1 MPDPGSNEY
10 DITRLPAAPKPG
22 SKPRGGKGAG
32 KKRRDA
38 PSPSDD
44 RPDSNWLSRCLKNDK
59 GEPLG
64 NLANAMLAMRADP
77 VLRDTVAYDE
87 MLRSAVIV
95 QGMPGQQKQVDQQ
108 KPEPVTDT
116 DVGRMQEYL
125 QLSGLP
131 RLSKDTAH
139 QAVDLRARE
148 CSFHPLKEI
157 LEGLEW
163 DRKPR
168 VRSWLATYL
177 GAESTPYTQG
187 IGTMFLVAMVARI
200 FEPGCKADY
209 MLVLEGEQGAMKST
223 ACRVLGDKWYSDNLP
238 DIMSGKD
245 VQQHLRG
252 KWLIE
257 ISELSALNRAEN
269 NALKS
274 FISRQVEEYRPAFGR
289 RDVHEPRQCVFIGT
303 TNKKNYLKD
312 ETGDRRYWPVQTG
325 AVKIDD
331 LSADRDQLFAEAV
344 ALYRAGERSYPDRA
358 FELEHIK
365 PQQEARFE
373 ADAWEQAII
382 QWLDDSTYRTDITLS
397 EVAQGAL
404 DMQAQKIGTSEQ
416 RRIGNILERMGWRST
431 GKVVR
436 GRRPWVRL

>member
-1 MPDPGSNEY
+1 MHDTGSHEY
-10 DITRLPAAPKPG
+10 DITRLPAAPRQEPKL
-22 SKPRGGKGAG
+22 RGG
-32 KKRRDA
+32 KKRRNV
-38 PSPSDD
+38 S
-44 RPDSNWLSRCLKNDK
+44 RPFEDGPDGNWLSRCMRNDK

-77 VLRDTVAYDE
+77 ALRDTVAYDE

-95 QGMPGQQKQVDQQ
+95 QAMPGQQKRGDQQ
-108 KPEPVTDT
+108 KPAPVTDT

-148 CSFHPLKEI
+148 LSFHPLKEI

-274 FISRQVEEYRPAFGR
+274 FISRQTEEYRPPFGR

-325 AVKIDD
+325 SVNIQD
-331 LSADRDQLFAEAV
+331 LTSDRDQIFAEAV
-344 ALYRAGERSYPDRA
+344 VLYQAGERSYPDRT

-373 ADAWEQAII
+373 ADAWEQAIA
-382 QWLDDSTYRTDITLS
+382 QWLDGNLYRLDVTLS
-397 EVAQGAL
+397 EVAAGAL
-404 DMQAQKIGTSEQ
+404 DMQTQKIGTSEG
-416 RRIGNILERMGWRST
+416 R
-431 GKVVR
+431 VR
-436 GRRPWVRL
+436 Q